1 MFALRGI
8 AVSFSI
14 FILLYSALSLAVCGL
29 WRNVRLGAQRHS
41 ARRCADL
48 LFILR
53 TMPLLVATGVTL
65 ALAVPSFLLL
75 EPRAVNEPIGVLPAV
90 LGLCGMATVLTGMWK
105 AAAALVRASRT
116 VARWSVEAQE
126 IDAREINGRDI
137 NAREIGVRRVA
148 RKIGAGRDDSTDSIP
163 VLRVSGG
170 APPLTAAGILRPRVW
185 LSRAAEFV
193 LTERELQSALR
204 HEVVHVRR
212 RDNLR
217 KLILRLVAF
226 PGMAELESAWREATE
241 MAADDAAV
249 SSASE
254 ALDLAAA
261 VIKLS
266 RLAPLEAPAELTTA
280 LVNSPAE
287 SVNARVERLIAW
299 TEPRHRT
306 AKKYSL
312 GYPLFAVAAVMVTLV
327 VTYMELL
334 VRVHAATE
342 WLVR

>member
-1 MFALRGI
+1 MFAMRGI

-14 FILLYSALSLAVCGL
+14 FLILYSALSLAVCGV
-29 WRNVRLGAQRHS
+29 WRRVWLGGQRLS

-48 LFILR
+48 LFTLR
-53 TMPLLVATGVTL
+53 MIPFAVATGVTL
-65 ALAVPSFLLL
+65 AFAVPSFLLL
-75 EPRAVNEPIGVLPAV
+75 EPRAVNEPMGAV
-90 LGLCGMATVLTGMWK
+90 PLALGLCGMAV
-105 AAAALVRASRT
+105 ALAGVWNGASALLRASRT
-116 VARWSVEAQE
+116 VARWSSG
-126 IDAREINGRDI
+126 ARL
-137 NAREIGVRRVA
+137 
-148 RKIGAGRDDSTDSIP
+148 IGASPVDSRGSVS
-163 VLRVSGG
+163 VLRVSEA
-170 APPLTAAGILRPRVW
+170 APPLTAAGILRPSVW

-193 LTERELQSALR
+193 LTDRELQSALR

-226 PGMAELESAWREATE
+226 PGMAELECAWREATE

-266 RLAPLEAPAELTTA
+266 RLAPLEAPAELITA
-280 LVNSPAE
+280 LVHSPAE
-287 SVNARVERLIAW
+287 SVNARVERLVAW
-299 TEPRHRT
+299 TEPQPSP
-306 AKKYSL
+306 AKGYSL
-312 GYPLFAVAAVMVTLV
+312 GYALCFAVVAMATLA
-327 VTYMELL
+327 VTYSELL

>member
-1 MFALRGI
+1 MMFALRGI

-14 FILLYSALSLAVCGL
+14 FMLLYSALSLVVCGAWRSL
-29 WRNVRLGAQRHS
+29 WLGAQRHS

-53 TMPLLVATGVTL
+53 TIPFVVATGVTL
-65 ALAVPSFLLL
+65 VLAVPSFLLL
-75 EPRAVNEPIGVLPAV
+75 EPRAVNEPIGILPVV
-90 LGLCGMATVLTGMWK
+90 LGLCGMGTVLAGVWN
-105 AAAALVRASRT
+105 AAAAVLRASRT
-116 VARWSVEAQE
+116 VARWAGDVGE
-126 IDAREINGRDI
+126 IEARESE
-137 NAREIGVRRVA
+137 AWEIGVRHL
-148 RKIGAGRDDSTDSIP
+148 DSLESVP
-163 VLRVSGG
+163 VLRVSG
-170 APPLTAAGILRPRVW
+170 AVPPLTAAGILRPTVW

-193 LTERELQSALR
+193 LTERELQSALH

-217 KLILRLVAF
+217 KLILRLIAF
-226 PGMAELESAWREATE
+226 PGMAEMEGAWGEATE

-299 TEPRHRT
+299 TEPRHSS
-306 AKKYSL
+306 AKRYSWK
-312 GYPLFAVAAVMVTLV
+312 YPLCAAVAAVATLA
-327 VTYMELL
+327 VTYSQLL
-334 VRVHAATE
+334 LRVHAATE
-342 WLVR
+342 WLMR

>member
-1 MFALRGI
+1 MFAVRGV

-14 FILLYSALSLAVCGL
+14 FVLLYSALSFAVCMV
-29 WRNVRLGAQRHS
+29 WRRVWSYGERHS

-48 LFILR
+48 LFALR
-53 TMPLLVATGVTL
+53 LLPFVAATLVTL

-75 EPRAVNEPIGVLPAV
+75 EPRSVDEPMGAVPML
-90 LGLCGMATVLTGMWK
+90 LGFFGMAVVLVGMWK

-116 VARWSVEAQE
+116 MERWSGESCVVGSSPSDSK
-126 IDAREINGRDI
+126 DA
-137 NAREIGVRRVA
+137 V
-148 RKIGAGRDDSTDSIP
+148 P
-163 VLRVSGG
+163 VLRSAA
-170 APPLTAAGILRPRVW
+170 APPLTAAGIFRPRVW
-185 LSRAAEFV
+185 LSAAAEFV
-193 LTERELQSALR
+193 LTGRELQSALR

-212 RDNLR
+212 YDNLR
-217 KLILRLVAF
+217 KLVLRLVAF
-226 PGMAELESAWREATE
+226 PGMTELESAWREATE

-280 LVNSPAE
+280 LIHSPAE
-287 SVNARVERLIAW
+287 CVNARVERLIRW
-299 TEPRHRT
+299 TDRRPSA
-306 AKKYSL
+306 AKQYSL
-312 GYPLFAVAAVMVTLV
+312 GYALCAAAAAVVTLA
-327 VTYMELL
+327 VTYNELL

>member
-14 FILLYSALSLAVCGL
+14 FILLYSALSLAVCGV
-29 WRNVRLGAQRHS
+29 WRNLRLGTQRHS

-53 TMPLLVATGVTL
+53 TIPLLVATAATF

-75 EPRAVNEPIGVLPAV
+75 EPRAVNEPIGVLPV
-90 LGLCGMATVLTGMWK
+90 ILGLCGMGTLLAGIWK
-105 AAAALVRASRT
+105 AAAALLRASRT
-116 VARWSVEAQE
+116 VARWSSDTGV
-126 IDAREINGRDI
+126 
-137 NAREIGVRRVA
+137 IGVGRVH
-148 RKIGAGRDDSTDSIP
+148 SMDSIS
-163 VLRVSGG
+163 VLRISGA

-193 LTERELQSALR
+193 LSERELLSALR

-217 KLILRLVAF
+217 KLILRLIAF
-226 PGMAELESAWREATE
+226 PGMVELESTWREATE

-299 TEPRHRT
+299 TEPRPSPAMR
-306 AKKYSL
+306 YSL
-312 GYPLFAVAAVMVTLV
+312 GYRLFAVAVVVVTLV
-327 VTYMELL
+327 VTYTELL

>member
-1 MFALRGI
+1 MFAVRGI

-14 FILLYSALSLAVCGL
+14 FVILYSALSVAVYRV
-29 WRNVRLGAQRHS
+29 WRRVWVGARQDS
-41 ARRCADL
+41 AKRCADL
-48 LFILR
+48 LFALR
-53 TMPLLVATGVTL
+53 LFPFVVATGVTL

-75 EPRAVNEPIGVLPAV
+75 EPRAVDEPMGAAPVL
-90 LGLCGMATVLTGMWK
+90 LSLCGIALMLAGMWK
-105 AAAALVRASRT
+105 AATAVVRASRAIT
-116 VARWSVEAQE
+116 RWSSEASV
-126 IDAREINGRDI
+126 INSSASESG
-137 NAREIGVRRVA
+137 
-148 RKIGAGRDDSTDSIP
+148 DSVP
-163 VLRVSGG
+163 VLRISGT
-170 APPLTAAGILRPRVW
+170 APPLTAAGILRPSVW

-193 LTERELQSALR
+193 LTERELKTALR

-217 KLILRLVAF
+217 KLVLRLVAF

-266 RLAPLEAPAELTTA
+266 RLTPLELPAELTTA
-280 LVNSPAE
+280 LVRTPAE
-287 SVNARVERLIAW
+287 SVNARVARLIAW
-299 TEPRHRT
+299 TERRQSP
-306 AKKYSL
+306 AKGYSVPYVL
-312 GYPLFAVAAVMVTLV
+312 CAAAVVVATLA
-327 VTYMELL
+327 VTYSELL

>member
-1 MFALRGI
+1 MFAVRGL

-14 FILLYSALSLAVCGL
+14 FVMLYSALSLAVGVL
-29 WRNVRLGAQRHS
+29 WRKAGLVSQMSSPKRY
-41 ARRCADL
+41 ADL
-48 LFILR
+48 LFALR
-53 TMPLLVATGVTL
+53 VLPFAVATGVTL

-75 EPRAVNEPIGVLPAV
+75 EPRAVKEPMGIVPVV
-90 LGLCGMATVLTGMWK
+90 LGLCGMAVMLVGMRNGS
-105 AAAALVRASRT
+105 AALLRASQA
-116 VARWSVEAQE
+116 VARWSSGARVIDSNGVESS
-126 IDAREINGRDI
+126 GS
-137 NAREIGVRRVA
+137 V
-148 RKIGAGRDDSTDSIP
+148 P
-163 VLRVSGG
+163 VLRISAA
-170 APPLTAAGILRPRVW
+170 APPLTAAGILRPSIW

-193 LTERELQSALR
+193 LTGRELQSALR

-226 PGMAELESAWREATE
+226 PGMTEMESAWREATE

-249 SSASE
+249 SNAAE
-254 ALDLAAA
+254 ALNLAAA

-280 LVNSPAE
+280 LVHSPAE
-287 SVNARVERLIAW
+287 SLNARVERLIAW
-299 TEPRHRT
+299 TEPQPSP
-306 AKKYSL
+306 AAVYSL
-312 GYPLFAVAAVMVTLV
+312 RYALCAAVAVV
-327 VTYMELL
+327 VTVAVTYSELL

>member
-1 MFALRGI
+1 MYAVRGV

-14 FILLYSALSLAVCGL
+14 FVMVYVALSVAVCGV
-29 WRNVRLGAQRHS
+29 WRRVMAYGERCS

-48 LFILR
+48 LFALR
-53 TMPLLVATGVTL
+53 IAPFLLAAGATL

-75 EPRAVNEPIGVLPAV
+75 EPHAADEPMGAVPVA
-90 LGLCGMATVLTGMWK
+90 LGLGGLLVLLVGMWK
-105 AAAALVRASRT
+105 ATTALVRASRT
-116 VARWSVEAQE
+116 VARWSREAE
-126 IDAREINGRDI
+126 GIDCNSADCG
-137 NAREIGVRRVA
+137 GPVCVRR
-148 RKIGAGRDDSTDSIP
+148 ISGA
-163 VLRVSGG
+163 
-170 APPLTAAGILRPRVW
+170 APPLTAAGIFRPSVW

-193 LTERELQSALR
+193 LNQRELEAALR

-217 KLILRLVAF
+217 KLMLRLVVF
-226 PGMAELESAWREATE
+226 PGMAGLERAWREATE

-280 LVNSPAE
+280 LVHTSAE
-287 SVNARVERLIAW
+287 SVKMRVQRLIAW
-299 TEPRHRT
+299 TERPQS
-306 AKKYSL
+306 AASAYSL
-312 GYPLFAVAAVMVTLV
+312 AYMLCTAAAVLATLA
-327 VTYMELL
+327 VTYSELL
-334 VRVHAATE
+334 VRVHTATE